1 MDRAVHR
8 RLRPEIPSNLP
19 GYTRAVTSVVFSGH
33 MIDKPDRDQPRFSEG
48 HVPCVDDAIRAA
60 VAEVPDPD
68 AQGFSG
74 AACGGDLLFCRAW
87 LATGRRLTI
96 FLPRD
101 LEPFLDES
109 VRFGGP
115 EWENLFRRVI
125 SAASTTV
132 IAPEPGMG
140 ELDDPHTPNNLR
152 MLAAALDDP
161 PVTGIFVW
169 DGHGGDGPGG
179 TPHMVYEVHRVGGK
193 VTIIEP

>member
-1 MDRAVHR
+1 
-8 RLRPEIPSNLP
+8 
-19 GYTRAVTSVVFSGH
+19 
-33 MIDKPDRDQPRFSEG
+33 MIDRPDRDQPRFSES
-48 HVPCVDDAIRAA
+48 HVPWVDDAIRAA
-60 VAEVPDPD
+60 IAEVSDPE

-87 LATGRRLTI
+87 LATGRHLTI
-96 FLPRD
+96 FLPRE

-109 VRFGGP
+109 VRFSGP
-115 EWENLFRRVI
+115 EWENLFRSVV
-125 SAASTTV
+125 SATSTTV
-132 IAPEPGMG
+132 IAPEPGMS

-169 DGHGGDGPGG
+169 DGQGGDGPGG
-179 TPHMVYEVHRVGGK
+179 TRHMVNEVRQVGGD